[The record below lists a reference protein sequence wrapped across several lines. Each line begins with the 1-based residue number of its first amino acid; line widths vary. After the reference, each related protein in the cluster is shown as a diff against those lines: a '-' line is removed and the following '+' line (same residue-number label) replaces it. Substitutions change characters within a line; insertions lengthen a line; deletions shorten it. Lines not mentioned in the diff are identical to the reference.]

1 MSTEHASSSSSP
13 NPASTLSYRLTV
25 MKQREKSYDVDPTPA
40 PGDVK
45 SEDDSSQQR
54 RQNSSDPYFGLH
66 FHCFSTLSVRL
77 AQGVILVLHPE

>member
-1 MSTEHASSSSSP
+1 
-13 NPASTLSYRLTV
+13 

-45 SEDDSSQQR
+45 SEVDSSQQL

-77 AQGVILVLHPE
+77 AQGVILVLHPEWVVCVRGKTIATIANCQIIHVSI